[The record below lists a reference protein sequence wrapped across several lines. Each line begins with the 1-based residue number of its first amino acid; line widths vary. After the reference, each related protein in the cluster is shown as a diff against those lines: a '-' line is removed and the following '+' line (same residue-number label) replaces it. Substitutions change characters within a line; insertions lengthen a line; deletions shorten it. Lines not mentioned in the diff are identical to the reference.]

1 MTLVN
6 IIIILVTIMAVPI
19 TLTLTDLMPPQELAP
34 FHRRIFF
41 KGAAGSN
48 GSAGSTPAGGR
59 NISCSA
65 MIWNLEF
72 FIAALC

>member
-1 MTLVN
+1 MIMINV
-6 IIIILVTIMAVPI
+6 IIILVTVMAVPI
-19 TLTLTDLMPPQELAP
+19 TLTLADLIPPQELAP

-65 MIWNLEF
+65 MIWILEF
-72 FIAALC
+72 FIATLC